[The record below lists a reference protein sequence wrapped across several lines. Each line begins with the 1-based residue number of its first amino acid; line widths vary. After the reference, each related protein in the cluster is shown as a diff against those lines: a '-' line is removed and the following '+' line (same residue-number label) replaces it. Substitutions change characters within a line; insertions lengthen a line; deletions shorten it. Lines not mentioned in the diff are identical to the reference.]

1 MAPQCWHW
9 RPIDLLFVLVLKAV
23 ICFIPAILFSSCHM
37 SSSFYL
43 IQLCST
49 TLITK
54 VTSALPLLLLLFLCT
69 FALFFFVLPLLIWTF
84 DFQKAKE
91 KRRDAFLS
99 LFFVLFFPGVRG
111 MFVSH
116 MSPSL
121 SFLFKNKTFG
131 VTSGR
136 FHRLKKIKR
145 TWIEYHKNVFISC
158 FFETID
164 GMFSFFVFYKLL
176 SFSLCAPLLFSF
188 FSVSSS
194 CCSYNF
200 RNF

>member
-1 MAPQCWHW
+1 MNTSTSMIRCRSTSEKTQCWECT
-9 RPIDLLFVLVLKAV
+9 LEFLGGKQSYV
-23 ICFIPAILFSSCHM
+23 IGL
-37 SSSFYL
+37 
-43 IQLCST
+43 
-49 TLITK
+49 
-54 VTSALPLLLLLFLCT
+54 
-69 FALFFFVLPLLIWTF
+69 LFFFVLPLLIWTF